1 MTSST
6 SNGCW
11 AISAITSSLC
21 SSWRPRLV
29 RRDIISGVSRL
40 ASVIVLIALSAVPAR
55 ADRVDDLGRAL
66 ASDPNWKVRMQAA
79 SVLGRLHDKRG
90 VPALVRALSD
100 PSESVRGVAAGAL
113 GELGDPSAMAALQR
127 AERDPSA
134 VVRDQAQLA
143 LESLR
148 GGAPAPA
155 KAPARAP
162 EAATAGGAPA
172 TPARGGARVEIGAI
186 TSRTSRLPGD
196 LAERLRNAVTKN
208 LSQTPGASMA
218 PEGAGSFVLDTSVTR
233 LTRKVGMEN
242 VEFECEVSLLLSR
255 LPSKAI
261 VLTTSGGATSHVA
274 RQSYVAE
281 QDHGLIVDALE
292 GAVTGAW
299 ANLSAFFSKTSA
311 RR

>member
-1 MTSST
+1 
-6 SNGCW
+6 
-11 AISAITSSLC
+11 
-21 SSWRPRLV
+21 
-29 RRDIISGVSRL
+29 VSRF
-40 ASVIVLIALSAVPAR
+40 ASVIVLVALSAPPAR

-79 SVLGRLHDKRG
+79 NVLGRLHDRRG

-100 PSESVRGVAAGAL
+100 ASETVRGVAAGAL
-113 GELGDPSAMAALQR
+113 GELGDPSAIAALQR

-134 VVRDQAQLA
+134 VVRDQAQVA
-143 LESLR
+143 LETLR
-148 GGAPAPA
+148 AVAPA
-155 KAPARAP
+155 KAPPPKAAP
-162 EAATAGGAPA
+162 AAATAMAAAPVAAAPAPA
-172 TPARGGARVEIGAI
+172 TRGGARVEIGAI

-196 LAERLRNAVTKN
+196 LAERLRNSVTKN
-208 LSQTPGASMA
+208 LSQTPGASLA
-218 PEGAGSFVLDTSVTR
+218 PAGAGSFVLDTSVTR
-233 LTRKVGMEN
+233 LTRKMGTEN

-274 RQSYVAE
+274 RESYAAE
-281 QDHGLIVDALE
+281 QDHGLIIDALE

-299 ANLSAFFSKTSA
+299 ANLDAFFSKTSA